1 MGNKGLDEKIV
12 LIKKIIDEN
21 KISVG
26 EIDTLAEIDYPLFSF
41 KWLQNYSF
49 VDCAEPKFFQHFLQ
63 RLQKLSALGWKG
75 IRVSGRHQYGMEK
88 IPRKDIKPQALPGIV
103 TPDVEEF
110 DVFRAV
116 GDNRP
121 MIGLVQGRIF
131 HVIFIEADFGDV
143 YCHK

>member
-1 MGNKGLDEKIV
+1 MANKGQDEKIV
-12 LIKKIIDEN
+12 HIKKIIDEN

-26 EIDTLAEIDYPLFSF
+26 EIDTLAGIDYPLFSF

-49 VDCAEPKFFQHFLQ
+49 VNCADANFFQHFLQ
-63 RLQKLSALGWKG
+63 RLQKLSDLGWKE

-88 IPRKDIKPQALPGIV
+88 ISRKDIKLQALPRIV
-103 TPDVEEF
+103 TPDIDEF
-110 DVFRAV
+110 VVFRAV

-121 MIGLVQGRIF
+121 MIGLLQGKIF
-131 HVIFIEADFGDV
+131 HVIFIEANFGDV